1 MHGKEYHKR
10 LEAARLHMLEY
21 LISEARQLQTL
32 INICIDEH
40 VNPNTVPLYGEL
52 SGRVAILRG
61 ELGL

>member
-1 MHGKEYHKR
+1 MHGKEYH
-10 LEAARLHMLEY
+10 ARLNAAYVHMLDY
-21 LISEARQLQTL
+21 LITEARQLQTL

-52 SGRVAILRG
+52 TARVATLRV